1 MYYSSDKQDKPDMIG
16 KAFKSNL
23 KEKDTAKKI
32 KEEKKKE
39 GNTAKNTKPKGGK
52 DLTDEEI
59 SLLIDM
65 LEEKHCLWDVF
76 DKEYTKRM
84 SKK

>member
-23 KEKDTAKKI
+23 KEKDTANKT

>member
-1 MYYSSDKQDKPDMIG
+1 MYHSSDKQDTPDMIG

>member
-59 SLLIDM
+59 SLLIDV

>member
-23 KEKDTAKKI
+23 KEKDTAKKT

-84 SKK
+84 LKK

>member
-76 DKEYTKRM
+76 DKEYTKRT